1 MTRSQQITAAENAAQ
16 NPEII
21 TTDAGL
27 SSASEIWNKCNILA
41 VDTEFIREKTYYAI
55 LGLIQISDGKT
66 VWLVDPLGINDFE
79 PLIAM
84 LTNPEILKLL
94 HAPSEDLDVL
104 KNTLGCLPEPMFDLQ
119 LAASSLGQP
128 LQISY
133 QRLIE
138 WQLDIHIDK
147 GESRSNWLQRPLTDS
162 QLHYAAQDVN
172 YLPLVYQQVKTELE
186 TSKRYQWVVEDSQL
200 QLEKAR
206 QILDM
211 DSLYF
216 RFRSAWRLKPIPQKV
231 LQELCR
237 WRELEAEKRNLPRT
251 FILRD
256 NDLMAIAQ
264 TLPDS
269 LETLTECTD
278 AHPRALQRHAQKVLE
293 LVDNIQSDQNSE
305 IIGQAPPLPL
315 HGEEKKCLNSI
326 RGILANTAAELGI
339 ESSILMSKRELE
351 DLLQK
356 RPVTDL
362 PARFS
367 GWRNHYLSPIV
378 ETINQLSRTS

>member
-1 MTRSQQITAAENAAQ
+1 MTQSPQITAAENAAQ
-16 NPEII
+16 KPEII

-27 SSASEIWNKCNILA
+27 ISASVSWNNSNILA
-41 VDTEFIREKTYYAI
+41 IDTEFIREKTYYAI
-55 LGLIQISDGKT
+55 LGLIQISDGET

-84 LTNPEILKLL
+84 LVNPEILKLL

-119 LAASSLGQP
+119 LAASSLGQA

-162 QLHYAAQDVN
+162 QLHYAALDVS

-186 TSKRYQWVVEDSQL
+186 TSKRYQWVVEDSQQ

-216 RFRSAWRLKPIPQKV
+216 RFRSAWRLKPTHQKV

-256 NDLMAIAQ
+256 NDLMSIAQ

-269 LETLTECTD
+269 LSELTECTD

-293 LVDNIQSDQNSE
+293 LLDRIQTDQNSE

-315 HGEEKKCLNSI
+315 LGEEKKCLNSI
-326 RGILANTAAELGI
+326 RGSLANTAAELGI

-367 GWRNHYLSPIV
+367 GWRKHYLSPILD
-378 ETINQLSRTS
+378 TINQLSRTN